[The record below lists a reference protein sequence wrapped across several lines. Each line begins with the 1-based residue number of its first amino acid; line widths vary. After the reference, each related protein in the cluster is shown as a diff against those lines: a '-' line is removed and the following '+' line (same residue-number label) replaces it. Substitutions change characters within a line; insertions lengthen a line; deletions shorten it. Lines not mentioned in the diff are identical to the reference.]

1 MNVILV
7 LVVALLVAERHV
19 EADFMYNRVLPKEH
33 ELEEFGLKCI
43 PGRTTIRIEEPRQF
57 LQESESD
64 DDEMDLRR
72 SHMNFEHD
80 NENCVVCV
88 CSVEGKDEYC
98 SRRPAKNVNE
108 CIRMSMIKEEFERN
122 VPFSHERSLSHRI
135 RRDYI
140 WHNDEIPYEAK
151 ASCRRGRSYYSNSI
165 NANDTDID
173 VASDVDSLLD
183 YSNKNVC
190 FFCVCSL
197 DGRGVG
203 CIARDPVFCEYFRI
217 IRFPNAARD
226 RYRQLFEQ
234 DRPAYFRQLSYR
246 LRRTMDAGLYEFM
259 DNGGD
264 ALCCGHPDGHRR
276 NLHEQVR
283 NKIRLMRRKVPKE
296 NILAG
301 SPMGDYVDFIVN
313 ND

>member
-135 RRDYI
+135 RRVGGA
-140 WHNDEIPYEAK
+140 DESICIPYVSEYTDCSEA
-151 ASCRRGRSYYSNSI
+151 
-165 NANDTDID
+165 NACNECTRCTCDEEGKWFCET
-173 VASDVDSLLD
+173 VDS
-183 YSNKNVC
+183 C
-190 FFCVCSL
+190 
-197 DGRGVG
+197 
-203 CIARDPVFCEYFRI
+203 
-217 IRFPNAARD
+217 
-226 RYRQLFEQ
+226 
-234 DRPAYFRQLSYR
+234 
-246 LRRTMDAGLYEFM
+246 
-259 DNGGD
+259 
-264 ALCCGHPDGHRR
+264 
-276 NLHEQVR
+276 
-283 NKIRLMRRKVPKE
+283 PKE
-296 NILAG
+296 GTSEPVDDEVLDNALDSFYTGIKKKEKGPG
-301 SPMGDYVDFIVN
+301 SHVPPPPSPDDDLLLGYLIKVSRKN
-313 ND
+313 H